1 MPLQFI
7 NVDSP
12 RYNYSDGIWENGK
25 MNGQGTT
32 GYCYYENVPQGEY
45 AWAVKQEFLQMT
57 RWKGISL
64 MRSREVM
71 RLYPTGTCSF
81 SQGKIQLDDRW
92 THLDDMGEYQLMSS
106 DTVSH
111 AYLIADD
118 QLEQLV
124 WMNLLGWE

>member
-1 MPLQFI
+1 
-7 NVDSP
+7 
-12 RYNYSDGIWENGK
+12 
-25 MNGQGTT
+25 
-32 GYCYYENVPQGEY
+32 
-45 AWAVKQEFLQMT
+45 MT

-124 WMNLLGWE
+124 WMNLWAGSEIQCKIWTNAGENRL